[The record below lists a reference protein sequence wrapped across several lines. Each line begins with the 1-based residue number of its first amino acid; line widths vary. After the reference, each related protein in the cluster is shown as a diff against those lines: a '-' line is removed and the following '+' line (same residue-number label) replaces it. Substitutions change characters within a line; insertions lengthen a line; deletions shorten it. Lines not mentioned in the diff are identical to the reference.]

1 MVSGI
6 KIVTIRSMPMSPEF
20 LTKQGYKKL
29 EEELEHL
36 RTTKRREVAARL
48 HEAAESSLG
57 EFVEDPEFEAAKNEQ
72 SFVEGRIRELELL
85 LANAQVITKSRKK
98 NGVVEVGNTVVIK
111 EGRRNP
117 EEYLIVGAAEANP
130 REGKISHESPLGSAL
145 LGAKPGDKVEV
156 SAPSGAFTVKIV
168 EVK

>member
-1 MVSGI
+1 
-6 KIVTIRSMPMSPEF
+6 MSPEY
-20 LTKQGYKKL
+20 LTQEGYKKL
-29 EEELEHL
+29 EEELDYL
-36 RTTKRREVAARL
+36 RKTKRKEVAERL

-85 LANAQVITKSRKK
+85 LANAKVISEKRKS
-98 NGVVEVGNTVVIK
+98 NGIVEVGSTVIIREWRSK
-111 EGRRNP
+111 P

-130 REGKISHESPLGSAL
+130 REGKISHESPLGRAL
-145 LGAKPGDKVEV
+145 IGSKTGDKVDV
-156 SAPSGAFTVKIV
+156 KAPSGTFTVTVV

>member
-1 MVSGI
+1 
-6 KIVTIRSMPMSPEF
+6 MSPEF

-29 EEELEHL
+29 EEELEYL
-36 RTTKRREVAARL
+36 RTTKRKEVAARL

-98 NGVVEVGNTVVIK
+98 NGVVDVGSTVVIK

-130 REGKISHESPLGSAL
+130 REGKISHESPLGRAL
-145 LGAKPGDKVEV
+145 LGAKPGDRVEV
-156 SAPSGAFTVKIV
+156 SAPSGAFKVKIV

>member
-1 MVSGI
+1 
-6 KIVTIRSMPMSPEF
+6 MPPEF
-20 LTKQGYKKL
+20 LTRTGYRKL
-29 EEELEHL
+29 EEELEYL
-36 RTTKRREVAARL
+36 RTVKRKEVAERL

-85 LANAQVITKSRKK
+85 LANAKVITKSRKK
-98 NGVVEVGNTVVIK
+98 NGLVEIGSTVVIQ
-111 EGRRNP
+111 EGRRKP

-130 REGKISHESPLGSAL
+130 REGKISHQSPLGRAL
-145 LGAKPGDKVEV
+145 MGAKEGDKVEV
-156 SAPSGAFTVKIV
+156 KAPSGAFTVRIV

>member
-1 MVSGI
+1 
-6 KIVTIRSMPMSPEF
+6 MPPEF
-20 LTKQGYKKL
+20 LTKQGFKKL
-29 EEELEHL
+29 EEELEFL
-36 RTTKRREVAARL
+36 RTTKRKEVAARL

-85 LANAQVITKSRKK
+85 LANAMVITKSRKK
-98 NGVVEVGNTVVIK
+98 NGMVEVGSTVVIK

-117 EEYLIVGAAEANP
+117 EKYLIVGAAEANP
-130 REGKISHESPLGSAL
+130 REGKISHESPLGQAL

-156 SAPSGAFTVKIV
+156 SAPSGAFMVKIV